1 MRVVKHVDGGIVR
14 RVVLID
20 DAGAEVVLVTRFLA
34 HLADSGFSP
43 DTLCAYGYDLRR
55 LVEFVD
61 RSGMSWGDFT
71 PARALEFL
79 GYLRR
84 LPSRRSAQ
92 RLGLAVATDQGR
104 LLSAATV
111 QRILAATSSFFE
123 WAIAA
128 EACGGV
134 DNPMQK
140 RLDAALACVP
150 DRHRPFV
157 GAATRQRPVRRTV
170 RVRLPLRLPRPL
182 SAGDIDALLGS
193 MTTVRDLAI
202 FLLMLDGGLRP
213 GEVLCLQLEDVA
225 YGRRKVTIRKRDDH
239 PRGARAKSRQER
251 VVDLHEPRTLDAV
264 NRYVLHER
272 RLDALSPFMFLVGGN
287 GARRT
292 APLSYQAVARGFA
305 RRLDRLGIRAPD
317 KTPHALRHTHATAM
331 WESGMRE
338 LALQKRLGH
347 ASPESM
353 RIYTRVCDDQVVADY
368 DAALK
373 KRS

>member
-1 MRVVKHVDGGIVR
+1 MRVVKQVDGGIVR

-20 DAGAEVVLVTRFLA
+20 DAGSEVVLVTRFLA
-34 HLADSGFSP
+34 HLADAGFSP
-43 DTLCAYGYDLRR
+43 NTLCAYGYDLRR
-55 LVEFVD
+55 LAEFLD
-61 RSGMSWGDFT
+61 RSDLFFDDFT

-92 RLGLAVATDQGR
+92 RLGLAVATGQGR

-128 EACGGV
+128 EAYGGV

-140 RLDAALACVP
+140 RLDTALARVP

-157 GAATRQRPVRRTV
+157 GLASRQQPVRRTV

-182 SAGDIDALLGS
+182 SAVDVDALLGS
-193 MTTVRDLAI
+193 MTTMRDLAI

-225 YGRRKVTIRKRDDH
+225 YGRRRVTIRKRDDH

-272 RLDALSPFMFLVGGN
+272 PLDAVSPFMFLVGGN
-287 GARRT
+287 GSRRSE
-292 APLSYQAVARGFA
+292 PLTYQAVARGFA
-305 RRLDRLGIRAPD
+305 RRLDRLGIRAPE
-317 KTPHALRHTHATAM
+317 KTPHALRHTHATTM

-353 RIYTRVCDDQVVADY
+353 RIYTRVSDDQVVADY

-373 KRS
+373 ERS

>member
-43 DTLCAYGYDLRR
+43 NTLCAYGYDLRR

-61 RSGMSWGDFT
+61 RSGMSWDDFT

-92 RLGLAVATDQGR
+92 RLGVAVATDQGR

-128 EACGGV
+128 EAYGGV

-140 RLDAALACVP
+140 RLDAALALAGSRV
-150 DRHRPFV
+150 HR
-157 GAATRQRPVRRTV
+157 GGCARAYGYRTACAGG
-170 RVRLPLRLPRPL
+170 
-182 SAGDIDALLGS
+182 SAGRCRRSAGLCAAGS
-193 MTTVRDLAI
+193 
-202 FLLMLDGGLRP
+202 
-213 GEVLCLQLEDVA
+213 
-225 YGRRKVTIRKRDDH
+225 
-239 PRGARAKSRQER
+239 
-251 VVDLHEPRTLDAV
+251 
-264 NRYVLHER
+264 
-272 RLDALSPFMFLVGGN
+272 
-287 GARRT
+287 
-292 APLSYQAVARGFA
+292 
-305 RRLDRLGIRAPD
+305 
-317 KTPHALRHTHATAM
+317 
-331 WESGMRE
+331 
-338 LALQKRLGH
+338 
-347 ASPESM
+347 
-353 RIYTRVCDDQVVADY
+353 
-368 DAALK
+368 
-373 KRS
+373 